1 MYYIGGVLVKYV
13 FIVNPIAGQQNALLS
28 IIPGVT
34 HFLKDRKIA
43 YSIEP
48 TEYAGHA
55 TELVQKH
62 ASTGEDLYIFAC
74 GGDGTLHEVV
84 NGAYGFANVAVG
96 CIPCGSGNDTIRS
109 FGTEKDFLSSKAIET
124 VKELTIDLMKTPDGV
139 GMNICSAGIDA
150 AVAHRAEKYRRIP
163 FLGGGT
169 AYRLS
174 IAESLTRRIGHEMT
188 IQVDDETF
196 SGEFLMTTIA
206 NGIAYGGGFKAAPFA
221 RMNDGLLDVILIKKI
236 GMLRIAKVLPMYQ
249 KGEHFDADGNITPE
263 LQDIIIYRKAKHVHL
278 QGPKPFVVN
287 ADGETYPNTDYEVAL
302 LPHAM
307 RFLLPAA
314 LFTQYTKE

>member
-1 MYYIGGVLVKYV
+1 MKYV

-34 HFLKDRKIA
+34 HFLKDKKIA
-43 YSIEP
+43 YTIEP

-55 TELVQKH
+55 TELVRKH

-84 NGAYGFANVAVG
+84 DGAYGFANVAVG

-124 VKELTIDLMKTPDGV
+124 AKELTIDLMQTPDGV
-139 GMNICSAGIDA
+139 AMNICSAGIDA
-150 AVAHRAEKYRRIP
+150 AVAHRATKYRRVP
-163 FLGGGT
+163 FLGGET

-174 IAESLTRRIGHEMT
+174 IVENLARHIGHEMT
-188 IQVDDETF
+188 IEVDEETF
-196 SGEFLMTTIA
+196 SGEFLMTTVA
-206 NGIAYGGGFKAAPFA
+206 NGIAYGGGFRAAPFA
-221 RMNDGLLDVILIKKI
+221 RLNDGLLDVILVKKI
-236 GMLRIAKVLPMYQ
+236 GMLRIAKVLPMFQ
-249 KGEHFDADGNITPE
+249 KGEHFDENGDIIPE
-263 LQDIIIYRKAKHVHL
+263 MQDIIIYRKATRVRL
-278 QGPKPFVVN
+278 QGPKPFIVN
-287 ADGETYPNTDYEVAL
+287 ADGETYPNTDYEVTL

-307 RFLLPAA
+307 RFLLPAT
-314 LFTQYTKE
+314 LFDKYISE